1 MVALLAQSAAPNAST
16 IFYLTLLFI
25 FLTAIITT
33 VATKWARDKCLKF
46 FNGYHVTLE
55 RFRGHVGWGRLKVFS
70 SGVELVY
77 DHPYVDHHGHR
88 KTSSLLY
95 QQDLDGQV
103 LAIFRYH
110 DELPDERQRAR
121 LAQVHAT
128 FNPGIFRRMWRGVR
142 NFVNTLR
149 DAFNAAV
156 WAAGGQYPR

>member
-55 RFRGHVGWGRLKVFS
+55 RIRGHASWGRLKVFS

-77 DHPYVDHHGHR
+77 DHPYVDPNGRR

-95 QQDLDGQV
+95 QQDVDGQL
-103 LAIFRYH
+103 LA
-110 DELPDERQRAR
+110 
-121 LAQVHAT
+121 
-128 FNPGIFRRMWRGVR
+128 
-142 NFVNTLR
+142 
-149 DAFNAAV
+149 
-156 WAAGGQYPR
+156 